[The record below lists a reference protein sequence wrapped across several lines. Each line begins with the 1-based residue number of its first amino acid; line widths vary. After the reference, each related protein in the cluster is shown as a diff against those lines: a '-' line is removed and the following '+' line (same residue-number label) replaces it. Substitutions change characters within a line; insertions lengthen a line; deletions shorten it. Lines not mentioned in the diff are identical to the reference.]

1 MTIKP
6 GWNELRFCPD
16 SLYIYMNKLII
27 LCKEDE
33 LKPIKDLIDKN
44 FSDKDI
50 QVYTDIKDVPEGVRD
65 MVVSNNGRRVN
76 MHFNDEAE
84 FRKTAEH
91 LMRKLTEEQKATIED
106 IVQEYQNRI
115 EADMT
120 ESLKQVA
127 EKYLTPVVD
136 DTASLIKAEKER
148 RKKDQKQ
155 QNKYALKYANKHYKK

>member
-1 MTIKP
+1 
-6 GWNELRFCPD
+6 
-16 SLYIYMNKLII
+16 MNKIII
-27 LCKEDE
+27 LCTEDE

-44 FSDKDI
+44 FPDKDI

-65 MVVSNNGRRVN
+65 MVISNGDRVVD
-76 MHFNDEAE
+76 MHFNDKNE

-91 LMRKLTEEQKATIED
+91 LMKELTEEQKVAIED
-106 IVQEYQNRI
+106 IVQQYQERI
-115 EADMT
+115 EDDMA

-136 DTASLIKAEKER
+136 DTASLINAEKER

>member
-1 MTIKP
+1 
-6 GWNELRFCPD
+6 
-16 SLYIYMNKLII
+16 MNKLII

-33 LKPIKDLIDKN
+33 LKPIKELIDKN
-44 FSDKDI
+44 FPDKDI

-65 MVVSNNGRRVN
+65 MIISNGDRRVD
-76 MHFNDEAE
+76 MRFNDKNE

-91 LMRKLTEEQKATIED
+91 LMKELTEEQRTSIDKI
-106 IVQEYQNRI
+106 IQEYQDREDI
-115 EADMT
+115 DLS

-127 EKYLTPVVD
+127 EQY
-136 DTASLIKAEKER
+136 IKPTVEENYTQNYIQAEKER

>member
-1 MTIKP
+1 MLI
-6 GWNELRFCPD
+6 FCPD

-44 FSDKDI
+44 FPDKDI

-65 MVVSNNGRRVN
+65 MVASVEGRRVN
-76 MHFNDEAE
+76 MHFNDETE

-91 LMRKLTEEQKATIED
+91 LMRELTKEQKATIED
-106 IVQEYQNRI
+106 VIQQYQERMD
-115 EADMT
+115 ADMA

-127 EKYLTPVVD
+127 EQY
-136 DTASLIKAEKER
+136 IKPTVEENYTQNYIQAEKER